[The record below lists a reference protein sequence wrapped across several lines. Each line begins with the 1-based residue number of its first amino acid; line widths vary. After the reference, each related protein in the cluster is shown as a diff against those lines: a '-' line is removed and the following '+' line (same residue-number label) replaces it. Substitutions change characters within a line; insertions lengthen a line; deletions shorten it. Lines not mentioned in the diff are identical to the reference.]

1 MQSATKRS
9 NTEVTKLLDAAKNN
23 NLRDAVD
30 LIKNQGVN
38 VDSQSRV
45 RKISLVHFTMGKSS
59 TYFPYILAI
68 GNSSYTGIATWPPG
82 HD

>member
-45 RKISLVHFTMGKSS
+45 RKISLVDFS
-59 TYFPYILAI
+59 TETLQPVFLIF
-68 GNSSYTGIATWPPG
+68 
-82 HD
+82 